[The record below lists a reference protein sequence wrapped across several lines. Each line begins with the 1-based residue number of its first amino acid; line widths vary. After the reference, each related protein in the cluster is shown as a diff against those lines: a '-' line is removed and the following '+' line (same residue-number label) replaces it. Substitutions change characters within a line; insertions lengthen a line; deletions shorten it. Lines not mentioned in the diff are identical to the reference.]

1 MGVHEAEGELGTGTA
16 LFASLKAELLT
27 WWDQGTESRGHI
39 LRVIKGKVRESTM
52 GENFQQKLVIGW
64 KKNNEYFIRQ
74 KITGRCCIMLK
85 A

>member
-1 MGVHEAEGELGTGTA
+1 MTSERIKVPGGTNGVHEAEGGLGTGTA
-16 LFASLKAELLT
+16 LFGSLKAELFT

-64 KKNNEYFIRQ
+64 KKKMNI
-74 KITGRCCIMLK
+74 L
-85 A
+85 

>member
-1 MGVHEAEGELGTGTA
+1 MTSERIKVPGGTNGVHKAEGGLGTGTA
-16 LFASLKAELLT
+16 LFGSLKTELLT

-64 KKNNEYFIRQ
+64 KKKKNI
-74 KITGRCCIMLK
+74 L
-85 A
+85 